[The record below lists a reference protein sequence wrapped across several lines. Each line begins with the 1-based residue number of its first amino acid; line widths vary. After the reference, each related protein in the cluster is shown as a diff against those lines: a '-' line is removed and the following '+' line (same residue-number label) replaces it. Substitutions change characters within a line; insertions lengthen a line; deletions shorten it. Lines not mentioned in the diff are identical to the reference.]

1 MHANSKMGQRSCLYT
16 AVFTENRIVL
26 APPAVINQSAVFEA
40 GRLTP
45 MTYERNL
52 LDPVFEGQ
60 QSMYVQAVR
69 FWSNF
74 ADGLVFTSSESPN
87 AWSTPEIVL
96 YKSDTIPPLPLNINP
111 HHLSFQT
118 SNLNEWIPVE
128 KPLPG
133 ISNNNAAPIFA
144 VISGAWQFETI
155 SINPAYAG
163 KEALFGIQAL
173 ISVSN
178 Y

>member
-1 MHANSKMGQRSCLYT
+1 
-16 AVFTENRIVL
+16 
-26 APPAVINQSAVFEA
+26 
-40 GRLTP
+40 
-45 MTYERNL
+45 
-52 LDPVFEGQ
+52 
-60 QSMYVQAVR
+60 MYVQAVR

-74 ADGLVFTSSESPN
+74 ADGLVLRVRKVKRLEYT
-87 AWSTPEIVL
+87 EIVL

-163 KEALFGIQAL
+163 KKLCLEFKR
-173 ISVSN
+173 
-178 Y
+178 